1 MCRVH
6 NHVEFFKLHLVDGQS
21 IGPDALRVLWSRA
34 CETSDVSVGRQTR
47 RTTYGMKD
55 VYSLSASPRLRDQ
68 PTIEGRLKMLLLESR
83 LTASVTAV
91 HV

>member
-1 MCRVH
+1 MN
-6 NHVEFFKLHLVDGQS
+6 NHVEFFKLHLVAGQS
-21 IGPDALRVLWSRA
+21 ISPTALRALWSRA
-34 CETSDVSVGRQTR
+34 CQCSDISVSRQTR

-55 VYSLSASPRLRDQ
+55 VYSLSGSPRMKDQ
-68 PTIEGRLKMLLLESR
+68 PVIESRLKMLLLESR